1 MSDAPQNPYVG
12 AKPFERQKLFGRTRE
27 VTELKYLL
35 TAERIVMLY
44 SPSGAGKS
52 SLVNAGLIPAVEDRF
67 DVWGPTRVNS
77 IPPPGVRNRY
87 TWSAVAGFEKSTDI
101 AADIRLKDFVEKRRS
116 DFNLLLIFDQFEEV
130 LRVDQVDIE
139 AKKAF
144 FVELGELLKEDT
156 ALWALFVLR
165 EDYLAAFDFYSKLVP
180 THFQNRYRIDRLTR
194 DAAAQAIEKPTED
207 SPRKYGKGAVE
218 HLVENLAKVKVQGL
232 DGVLHEEPG
241 HYVEPLQLQVVCF
254 DVWERMNRVNAED
267 LSIDIEDIRD
277 VDQALRN
284 YYENTVDKIAGM
296 DWAVRRSIREWFQYK
311 LITADGIRNQVRHE
325 TTQSGGLANH
335 YVQQIVDT
343 YLVRAEPRGV
353 IWYELAHDRL
363 VEPVR
368 ESNREWLLK
377 SDAET
382 MKAYDRTV
390 ADIAMG
396 DQKLERE
403 LRDWFQHLAGGK
415 SAEPLAAVAV
425 KAVEESGL
433 VTGPGPDYRLRHEC
447 LKALIP
453 DRNRAYL
460 ERHVGSLRDRAGA
473 WEARGKP
480 EWLLSEDMEEA
491 RKWQGDPSLLP
502 LEQEFLDKSLKR
514 HELEAEKAAGLERER
529 EQAKKT
535 ELYLRWAVGL
545 ALVAIASSGWALKS
559 AMDARAA
566 RRVAEV
572 AQKRADDLFIASAN
586 AEGENKRLAK
596 LALESGITVRAG
608 AMVPQNAA
616 ARKCLVYI
624 HVRKEV
630 PEQRTEAVQMMDR
643 LRANGCEVPGI
654 ETLSVGPAQRE
665 IRYFRKGQSE
675 AVKKAAEWAGEGLRP
690 SYIDRYERALEK
702 GKGSEANV
710 PEHFEIWFD
719 PPKQVSATALVGN
732 LSKDEKTRQ
741 ATLVRLASDYGDSQE
756 AIKEALRTL
765 GTSQDKGVVLD
776 TMYFLQTTNPQA
788 WTAEQKQEVQEQIA
802 EARKR
807 FSGDSQIDYR
817 GDAIAAT
824 LNLQTQKK

>member
-1 MSDAPQNPYVG
+1 MSNAPQNPYVG
-12 AKPFERQKLFGRTRE
+12 PKPFERQKLFGRTRE

-44 SPSGAGKS
+44 APSGAGKS

-67 DVWGPTRVNS
+67 DVWGPTRVNLS
-77 IPPPGVRNRY
+77 PPQGVRNRY
-87 TWSAVAGFEKSTDI
+87 TWSAVAGFEQSTDI
-101 AADIRLKDFVEKRRS
+101 APDIRLKDFVKKRRG

-130 LRVDQVDIE
+130 LRVDQIDIE

-156 ALWALFVLR
+156 GLWALFVLR
-165 EDYLAAFDFYSKLVP
+165 EDYLAPFDFYSKLVP

-232 DGVLHEEPG
+232 DGAMHDEPG

-254 DVWERMNRVNAED
+254 DVWERMKADD
-267 LSIDIEDIRD
+267 LSIDDEDIGD

-284 YYENTVDKIAGM
+284 YYEGAVDKIAGM

-325 TTQSGGLANH
+325 TEQSGGLANH

-353 IWYELAHDRL
+353 TWYELAHDRL
-363 VEPVR
+363 VAPVR
-368 ESNREWLLK
+368 ESNRAWLLK
-377 SDAET
+377 SDEET
-382 MKAYDRTV
+382 RAAYDRTV
-390 ADIAMG
+390 CDIAMG
-396 DQKLERE
+396 DQQLERE
-403 LRDWFQHLAGGK
+403 LRDWFQHLVSGE
-415 SAEPLAAVAV
+415 SAEPLPAVAV

-433 VTGPGPDYRLRHEC
+433 VTRPGPDYRLRHEC

-460 ERHVGSLRDRAGA
+460 ERHVGSLRDRAAA

-480 EWLLSEDMEEA
+480 DWLLSTDAEEA
-491 RKWQGDPSLLP
+491 RKWQGDPNLLP
-502 LEQEFLDKSLKR
+502 VEKEFLEQSLKR
-514 HELEAEKAAGLERER
+514 HELEAEKAAGWERER
-529 EQAKKT
+529 KQAKKT

-545 ALVAIASSGWALKS
+545 ALVAIISSGWALHS
-559 AMDARAA
+559 AS
-566 RRVAEV
+566 VAETAKEDAMK
-572 AQKRADDLFIASAN
+572 AQGT
-586 AEGENKRLAK
+586 AEELLKVVRETEGRNKRLAE
-596 LALESGITVRAG
+596 LALASGIATKATAAFPTEAG
-608 AMVPQNAA
+608 

-630 PEQRTEAVQMMDR
+630 PAQEEEAKQMMEH
-643 LRANGCEVPGI
+643 LRRNGCEVPGI
-654 ETLSVGPAQRE
+654 EKLSVGPGQRE
-665 IRYFRKGQSE
+665 IRYFRKAQSDV
-675 AVKKAAEWAGEGLRP
+675 VKKAAEWAGGGLRP
-690 SYIDRYERALEK
+690 SYIDRYEK
-702 GKGSEANV
+702 MQGSASKA
-710 PEHFEIWFD
+710 PAHFEIWFD
-719 PPKQVSATALVGN
+719 PPKLESVRALVGK
-732 LSKDEKTRQ
+732 LSKDEQTRQ
-741 ATLVRLASDYGDSQE
+741 ETLVQLASDYGDSQE
-756 AIKEALRTL
+756 AIREALRTL

-776 TMYFLQTTNPQA
+776 TLYFLQTTNPKA
-788 WTAEQKQEVQEQIA
+788 WSEEHKQEVQAHIA

-807 FSGDSQIDYR
+807 FSGDSQIEYR
-817 GDAIAAT
+817 GEAIAAS
-824 LNLQTQKK
+824 LNLQSEKR